1 MGVAAGQTIPQ
12 EVFLGYMSTPEN
24 WAFFVQNILPD
35 VISGQTK
42 IIGGDYKTVA
52 SAQSVMMAVQATGD
66 SYGQVIPD
74 SVLETAKNPAPA
86 APAPQAPN
94 AAGTAASQ
102 QADLRQELEGW
113 GLGSLYDEAW
123 ARKASGQS
131 DNQIV
136 QWIRTTDVY
145 KKRFAGNVERQAKG
159 LTPLSEAEYLAY
171 EEQTR
176 QAMRAAGLPTSFY
189 DSPEDFAD
197 FIGKDVSASEVNSR
211 IQLGYTL
218 LNKTSAETR
227 SELTR
232 LYGVSDGQM
241 VAYLMDPDRALPAI
255 ERQIQAATVG
265 GISQITGYGA
275 LTASQ
280 AERVADL
287 TSSSQ
292 QTTQG
297 LADLAAKHLLTA
309 GLSTEQQIEAEF
321 GGNTEFQ
328 SQMERRRQALNA
340 AFQGGGQYASSQR
353 GVAGL
358 GTSRS
363 TAS

>member
-42 IIGGDYKTVA
+42 IVGGDYKTVA

-74 SVLETAKNPAPA
+74 SVLETAKNPVAA
-86 APAPQAPN
+86 APAPKAPN
-94 AAGTAASQ
+94 ATGTTEGQ
-102 QADLRQELEGW
+102 KADLKAELDSW
-113 GLGSLYDEAW
+113 GLSSLYDQAW
-123 ARKASGQS
+123 AMKAAGAADS
-131 DNQIV
+131 QIV
-136 QWIRTTDVY
+136 DWIRTTDLY
-145 KKRFAGNVERQAKG
+145 KQRFAGNVERQAKG

-176 QAMRAAGLPTSFY
+176 QAMRAAGLPPSFY
-189 DSPEDFAD
+189 DQPSDFAD

-211 IQLGYTL
+211 IQLGYKL
-218 LNKTSAETR
+218 LYQTNNETR
-227 SELTR
+227 AELQR
-232 LYGVSDGQM
+232 LYGVNDGQM
-241 VAYLMDPDRALPAI
+241 VAYLLDADRALPAI
-255 ERQIQAATVG
+255 ERQVQAATVG
-265 GISQITGYGA
+265 GISQLTGYGN
-275 LTASQ
+275 LTAGQ
-280 AERVADL
+280 AERIADL
-287 TSSSQ
+287 TTSGQ

-297 LADLAAKHLLTA
+297 LADLASKHLLTA

-321 GGNTEFQ
+321 GGNTEFAA
-328 SQMERRRQALNA
+328 QMERRRQALNA
-340 AFQGGGQYASSQR
+340 TFQGGGQYASSQR
-353 GVAGL
+353 GVGGL